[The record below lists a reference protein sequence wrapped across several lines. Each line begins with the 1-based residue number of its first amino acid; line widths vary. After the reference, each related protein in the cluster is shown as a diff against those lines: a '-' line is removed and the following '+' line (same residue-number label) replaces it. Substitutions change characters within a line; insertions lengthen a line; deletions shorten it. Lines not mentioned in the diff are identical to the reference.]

1 MSCSQGSST
10 DAIYRT
16 NGDSLDWWQN
26 KKTGWH
32 TLRWL
37 LVLLAL
43 LLVVGLVIYF
53 LMLGECL
60 YTNTDSENKGNV
72 KSVRQDAPNI
82 SVKEMLFTKRLHF
95 ESKMHNLS
103 CPPGHSWY
111 YDHT

>member
-26 KKTGWH
+26 KKRGWH

-37 LVLLAL
+37 LMLLAL

-53 LMLGECL
+53 LMIGECL
-60 YTNTDSENKGNV
+60 YTNIDSENKDIV
-72 KSVRQDAPNI
+72 KSATPVTGCFKDMCERNV
-82 SVKEMLFTKRLHF
+82 S
-95 ESKMHNLS
+95 SKTLYSKSKWHEIQLS
-103 CPPGHSWY
+103 Y
-111 YDHT
+111 